1 MQQRG
6 EFPIEKL
13 CTFYPYTEMDK
24 ALADMHNG
32 SVSSYSAWNIEEPEA
47 LIIGRRS
54 SPSYNGSGIGFIPAA
69 CERHVGD
76 GHVN

>member
-13 CTFYPYTEMDK
+13 CTFYHYTEMDK

-32 SVSSYSAWNIEEPEA
+32 SVSPDHYA
-47 LIIGRRS
+47 
-54 SPSYNGSGIGFIPAA
+54 
-69 CERHVGD
+69 
-76 GHVN
+76 

>member
-24 ALADMHNG
+24 ALADMHSG
-32 SVSSYSAWNIEEPEA
+32 SVSPNYRVRINEKRET
-47 LIIGRRS
+47 LTIGRRS
-54 SPSYNGSGIGFIPAA
+54 SPSYNG
-69 CERHVGD
+69 R
-76 GHVN
+76 